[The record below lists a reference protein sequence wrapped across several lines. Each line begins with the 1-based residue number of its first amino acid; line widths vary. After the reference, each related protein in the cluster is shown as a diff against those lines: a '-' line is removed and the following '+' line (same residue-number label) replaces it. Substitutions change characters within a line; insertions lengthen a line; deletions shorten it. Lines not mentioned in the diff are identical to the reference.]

1 MAIVGIIAVV
11 FFASVIQSLSGFGF
25 ALIIMP
31 LVTFIAG
38 LQTAAPMV
46 ALTALTVY
54 SINLVRYRRAI
65 DMGQVLRLGIA
76 SAFGVPLGTWVLIN
90 VDETLVKQVMGV
102 ILIAYAAYALARP
115 MTSWMPSRY
124 WVYPAGFLA
133 GCLSGA
139 YNAPGPPVI
148 IYGSLRQWPR
158 DEFRAVLQAI
168 FFINAVLVVSSH
180 LIAHR
185 VTTEVL
191 MFYLCAVPALV
202 LGFLVGS
209 RLDRLVDRKRFRI
222 IVTSLIGFMGLAL
235 ILGSG

>member
-1 MAIVGIIAVV
+1 MAIASIIAIV
-11 FFASVIQSLSGFGF
+11 FCASLVQSLSGFGF

-31 LVTFIAG
+31 LVTLIAG

-54 SINLVRYRRAI
+54 SINLIRYRRAI
-65 DMGQVLRLGIA
+65 DVGAALRLGIG
-76 SAFGVPLGTWVLIN
+76 SALGVPLGIWVLTN
-90 VDETLVKQVMGV
+90 VDEALVKQVMGV

-115 MTSWMPSRY
+115 TTSWRPSPY
-124 WVYPAGFLA
+124 WAYPVGFLA

-168 FFINAVLVVSSH
+168 FFVNGTLVVSSH
-180 LIAHR
+180 LLAHR
-185 VTTEVL
+185 VTVEVL
-191 MFYLCAVPALV
+191 TLFLCAVPALV
-202 LGFLVGS
+202 LGILVGS
-209 RLDRLVDRKRFRI
+209 RLDRLVDRRRFRI
-222 IVTSLIGFMGLAL
+222 VVISLIGVMGLAL
-235 ILGSG
+235 VLGLG

>member
-1 MAIVGIIAVV
+1 MPIAWIIVVV
-11 FFASVIQSLSGFGF
+11 FFASLVQSLSGFGF

-31 LVTFIAG
+31 LATLIIG

-65 DMGQVLRLGIA
+65 NVGEVLRLGIA
-76 SAFGVPLGTWVLIN
+76 SAFGVPLGIWVLMN
-90 VDETLVKQVMGV
+90 MDETLVKQVMGA

-115 MTSWMPSRY
+115 PTSSMPSRY

-148 IYGSLRQWPR
+148 IYGSLRQWHR

-168 FFINAVLVVSSH
+168 FFVNGALVVSSH

-185 VTTEVL
+185 VTAEVL
-191 MFYLCAVPALV
+191 TYSLCAVPGLI
-202 LGFLVGS
+202 LGILMGS
-209 RLDRLVDRKRFRI
+209 RLDRLADRNRFRI
-222 IVTSLIGFMGLAL
+222 MVISLIGVMGIAL
-235 ILGSG
+235 TLGLG